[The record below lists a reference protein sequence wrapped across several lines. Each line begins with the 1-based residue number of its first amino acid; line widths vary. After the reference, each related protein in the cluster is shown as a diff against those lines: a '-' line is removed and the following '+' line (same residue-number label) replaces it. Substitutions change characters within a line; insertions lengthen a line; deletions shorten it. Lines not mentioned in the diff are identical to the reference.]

1 MVDKAYMLDKPPGP
15 GPAKRYLDQVL
26 LPVAIDL
33 AGSGEVAIQR
43 LSERSGIRP
52 AVILGGLAGGA
63 ILLVAL
69 AVTRPDRRGRR
80 GGSGRGAWA

>member
-1 MVDKAYMLDKPPGP
+1 MVDKAYMIEKPPGP
-15 GPAKRYLDQVL
+15 GPAKRYLDQVV
-26 LPVAIDL
+26 LPFAIDL

-52 AVILGGLAGGA
+52 AVLVGGIAGGA

-69 AVTRPDRRGRR
+69 AVTRQPRRA
-80 GGSGRGAWA
+80 GRGARA